1 MKAYRIV
8 LEPDD
13 NGTFLVTCPA
23 IPEVTTFGE
32 TEADCVDN
40 ARAAIEE
47 ALAARIARGAA
58 IPEADAND
66 DQAAQV
72 RDALHDAIAK
82 EAVKVFRAQLR
93 ALPELKVELYQA
105 LARSGITRAELAR
118 RLDWKRTSVDR
129 LFQLGHAS
137 RLDQIEA
144 AAAALG
150 FAVHAGI
157 VEHDRR
163 LA

>member
-32 TEADCVDN
+32 TEAESVEN
-40 ARAAIEE
+40 ASTAIEE
-47 ALAARIARGAA
+47 ALAARIARGAT
-58 IPEADAND
+58 IPDTDADEG
-66 DQAAQV
+66 AQNHE
-72 RDALHDAIAK
+72 ALHDAIAK
-82 EAVKVFRAQLR
+82 DAVKIYRAQLR
-93 ALPELKVELYQA
+93 ALPELKVGLYQA
-105 LARSGITRAELAR
+105 LARSGISRAELGR

-150 FAVHAGI
+150 LAVQARI
-157 VEHDRR
+157 VERPP
-163 LA
+163 A